1 MESKRS
7 GEQISTLLQK
17 QKLKEK
23 VCTFSLS
30 SFDNIIGDAESAD
43 GDKNK
48 LRKRKKKRDGK
59 KVKFDAGEDNVAF
72 TEIDEDEKKKR
83 KKRRKKK
90 EAAGEDKDKLSDD
103 DEQKKQ
109 RRKRKQRRDEAVGDE
124 EKIERHKGSI
134 ENISES
140 LFLLAALR
148 KKTNAARKGLLMD
161 GKKSSRKLEKT
172 QAGDSKQKWDW
183 EMETNQDTKL
193 GAIAEEAEAEAPV
206 GQLVDY

>member
-1 MESKRS
+1 MENKRS
-7 GEQISTLLQK
+7 EEPILTLLQK
-17 QKLKEK
+17 LKLKEK
-23 VCTFSLS
+23 VCTS
-30 SFDNIIGDAESAD
+30 SYAHLNKIKGDAESAD

-90 EAAGEDKDKLSDD
+90 DSAGEDKDKLSDD

-134 ENISES
+134 SDIRDS
-140 LFLLAALR
+140 LFLVLALR

-183 EMETNQDTKL
+183 EMETNQDKKL